1 MLLRAN
7 FRLARR
13 RRATLLGLAT
23 LATVFAAAGLISTR
37 HATLSGGFLRHAIG
51 DLLVLAWA
59 AILVL
64 PSFAGAV
71 KPRPVR
77 AGAIGALVFGPLL
90 MPLVFGPGGWTAWTI
105 VFMLAACAAALVPPR
120 SLLR

>member
-1 MLLRAN
+1 MLQRAN

-13 RRATLLGLAT
+13 RRMVLLGTAT
-23 LATVFAAAGLISTR
+23 AATVFACGSLISAR
-37 HATLSGGFLRHAIG
+37 HATMSGGALSFFIG
-51 DLLVLAWA
+51 DVLLLAWA
-59 AILVL
+59 ALLVV

-77 AGAIGALVFGPLL
+77 AGALGALLFGPVL
-90 MPLVFGPGGWTAWTI
+90 MPLVFGPGGWKAWQ
-105 VFMLAACAAALVPPR
+105 VAAMLAASVAAMVPPR

>member
-1 MLLRAN
+1 MLQRAN

-13 RRATLLGLAT
+13 RRMTLLGVVSLTTA
-23 LATVFAAAGLISTR
+23 FACAGLISAR
-37 HATLSGGFLRHAIG
+37 HATMTGSGAAFFIG
-51 DLLVLAWA
+51 DLLVLIWA
-59 AILVL
+59 GLLVI

-77 AGAIGALVFGPLL
+77 AGALGALLFGPLL
-90 MPLVFGPGGWTAWTI
+90 MPVVFGPGGWKSWQVAAL
-105 VFMLAACAAALVPPR
+105 LAASAAALLPPR